1 MAVDT
6 NIPQIVAL
14 KKAVEKRFGHPI
26 ESRTDFTELAYD
38 IERTTNNHI
47 SENTLRR
54 LWGKIS
60 GYTTVFTRTLD
71 VLCKYIGHEQWN
83 VYCKYLSKESE
94 KESEIISSNMII
106 KVEELQIGD
115 KIRLGWLPDR
125 MCIVQYIGS
134 RTFKAIDAVNSTVQT
149 GDTFECSLMIKGY
162 PLFVDNLVHGGEHCQ
177 RYSMGIQSGLT
188 TLEKL

>member
-83 VYCKYLSKESE
+83 VYCKYLSNESE

-125 MCIVQYIGS
+125 MCIVQYIGG

>member
-1 MAVDT
+1 
-6 NIPQIVAL
+6 
-14 KKAVEKRFGHPI
+14 
-26 ESRTDFTELAYD
+26 
-38 IERTTNNHI
+38 
-47 SENTLRR
+47 
-54 LWGKIS
+54 
-60 GYTTVFTRTLD
+60 
-71 VLCKYIGHEQWN
+71 
-83 VYCKYLSKESE
+83 
-94 KESEIISSNMII
+94 MII

-125 MCIVQYIGS
+125 MCIVQYIGG

-177 RYSMGIQSGLT
+177 RYSMGLQSGLT